1 MGERDEGE
9 VKSDGGVSAE
19 KGDEGK
25 AEMKKDYD
33 KHAVVREFS
42 MGSLVLVRTP
52 DLQGKLSD
60 IWDGPYGV
68 VRKVSQVVYE
78 LAVHTR
84 RSKGSVAH
92 VNRLKAWKNPEA
104 HVLRVVMAEE
114 DQEAKAVESRV
125 VLSKPDLN
133 EQQNRQIQELLA
145 EFSDVVCQGIGK
157 VQGVAHKI
165 DTGEYAPVRSAPY
178 RLAPAWWDQLR
189 EEVQALVEQ
198 GILKPSLSLW
208 SSPMVPV
215 RKPDGTVRLC
225 IDFRQVNGITV
236 PDPFQIPLI
245 EDLLDSLS
253 EAK

>member
-1 MGERDEGE
+1 
-9 VKSDGGVSAE
+9 
-19 KGDEGK
+19 
-25 AEMKKDYD
+25 
-33 KHAVVREFS
+33 
-42 MGSLVLVRTP
+42 
-52 DLQGKLSD
+52 
-60 IWDGPYGV
+60 
-68 VRKVSQVVYE
+68 
-78 LAVHTR
+78 
-84 RSKGSVAH
+84 
-92 VNRLKAWKNPEA
+92 
-104 HVLRVVMAEE
+104 MAEE
-114 DQEAKAVESRV
+114 DQEAEAVESRV

-165 DTGEYAPVRSAPY
+165 DTGEYAAVRSAPY
-178 RLAPAWWDQLR
+178 RLAPAWRDQLR

-198 GILKPSLSLW
+198 GILKPSLSPW

-225 IDFRQVNGITV
+225 IDFRRVNGITV

-253 EAK
+253 EAKYLSKLDMTKGFYQIPVEPSDQDKMAFCTPWGKYSFTRMPFGLRNASATFQRCMNFVLEGLEEFSIAYIDDVIVHSKCGRSICHT